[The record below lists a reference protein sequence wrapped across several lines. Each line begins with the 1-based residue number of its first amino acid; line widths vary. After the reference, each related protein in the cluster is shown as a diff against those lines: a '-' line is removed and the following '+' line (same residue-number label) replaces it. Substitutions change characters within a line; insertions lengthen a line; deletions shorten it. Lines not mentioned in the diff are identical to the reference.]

1 VGSRFGADP
10 RATPLAQ
17 TLGRDEVF
25 QALDRL
31 ERAIARDPGFGLA
44 QGPPPGGSSPPAD
57 DLTPI

>member
-44 QGPPPGGSSPPAD
+44 QGP
-57 DLTPI
+57 TPRRIVASR